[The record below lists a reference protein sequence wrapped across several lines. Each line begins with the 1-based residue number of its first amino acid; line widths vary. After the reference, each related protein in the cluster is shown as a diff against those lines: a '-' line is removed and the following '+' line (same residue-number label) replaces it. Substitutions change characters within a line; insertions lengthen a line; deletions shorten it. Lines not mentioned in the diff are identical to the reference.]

1 MTCQTALVTGAARR
15 LGAEI
20 ARRLHGAGMNVIIHY
35 RSSGAA
41 AAALCDELNNLRP
54 GSAAMLQCDLLQTDE
69 LARLVRQSAEVW
81 GRLDAVVNNAAAF
94 EPTPIGSVTEA
105 QWDALLGSNLK
116 APFFIAQAAAPWLRA
131 SRGSIVNLVDI
142 HAERALKGYPVY
154 SIAKAAVAAMTRAL
168 AKELAP
174 EVRVNG
180 VSPGAILWPENEP
193 SEAEK
198 RKVLSR
204 IPFQRIGAPADIA
217 KTVLFLIRDAD
228 YITGQVIAVDGGRT
242 LNA

>member
-1 MTCQTALVTGAARR
+1 MTCQTALITGAARR

-54 GSAAMLQCDLLQTDE
+54 GSAAILQCDLLQTDE
-69 LARLVRQSAEVW
+69 LARLVRQSGELW